1 LAAGLDVLFVSDHDS
16 VANHQRLQA
25 IADRLG
31 MPFLPGIEISTS
43 WGHFNA
49 YPIDPGAQ
57 LTIDT
62 GNTTIGAVFAE
73 ARRMGA
79 QVVQVNHPFIPFGYF
94 TSVKAGVAPGGFD
107 PAFDLV
113 EINASVTADDD
124 KVLKAAWDFWNA
136 GERHYLSAGTDVH
149 DVWNDLSGRVRAF
162 AHVDGPLTALSFARA
177 LKAGH
182 GYVTY
187 GPLVYPDH
195 MFGDTVGVTPGRQ
208 FTLGFDLQAA
218 DGLKQVSLISR
229 GVVVKA
235 IDFPPSARTAHV
247 EFPQTADRATWY
259 ALIVEDAAGRRAY
272 TDPIWI
278 SVPK

>member
-1 LAAGLDVLFVSDHDS
+1 
-16 VANHQRLQA
+16 
-25 IADRLG
+25 
-31 MPFLPGIEISTS
+31 
-43 WGHFNA
+43 
-49 YPIDPGAQ
+49 
-57 LTIDT
+57 
-62 GNTTIGAVFAE
+62 
-73 ARRMGA
+73 MGA

-107 PAFDLV
+107 PAFDLL
-113 EINASVTADDD
+113 EINAGVPADDD

-136 GERHYLSAGTDVH
+136 GQLHYLSAGTDVH

-162 AHVDGPLTALSFARA
+162 AHLSSQDGALTALGFARA

-195 MFGDTVGVTPGRQ
+195 MFGDTIVVMPGRQ

-218 DGLKQVSLISR
+218 DGLKRLSLISGGAVIR
-229 GVVVKA
+229 A
-235 IDFPPSARTAHV
+235 IDFPPSERSAHIA
-247 EFPQTADRATWY
+247 FPLTADRANWY
-259 ALIVEDAAGRRAY
+259 SLIVEDTGGRRAY